1 MGYYR
6 AGGLMEVWEAAGK
19 VWKGR
24 KPGPGVDRFSG
35 EPGQKLGQA
44 VNEWLDPQLGRALK
58 GDEAA
63 IRARYGPKEGDMGY
77 YRAGGVLMSA
87 QNSAGWQAPAFGGAS
102 GSQLVLRPPE
112 LAAAGPG
119 AAAEDAPYRRPR
131 MNPTN
136 IRALRR
142 SMRRVTSFARIAR
155 GVMQFTKTH
164 KMKGRRKR
172 AFGK

>member
-6 AGGLMEVWEAAGK
+6 AGGTFWDVLDAAGK

-24 KPGPGVDRFSG
+24 KPSANVDRFSG
-35 EPGQKLGQA
+35 EPGQKLGMA
-44 VNEWLDPQLGRALK
+44 VHEWLDPQFAAALK
-58 GDEAA
+58 GDEKA
-63 IRARYGPKEGDMGY
+63 IRARWPKEGEMGY

-87 QNSAGWQAPAFGGAS
+87 QNAPGWQAPAFGGAS